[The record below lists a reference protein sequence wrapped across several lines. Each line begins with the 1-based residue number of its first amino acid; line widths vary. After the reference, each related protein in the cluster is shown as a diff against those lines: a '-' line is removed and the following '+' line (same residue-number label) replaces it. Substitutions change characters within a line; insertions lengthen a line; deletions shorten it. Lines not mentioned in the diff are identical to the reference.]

1 MGIIACHIKK
11 HDKHATMI
19 EDVNDDDDEI
29 DENDNDHDYCGGG
42 DGGGDHGDYDGG
54 GDHDDCGGD
63 HDDCGEEN
71 DGASGCSPLNLCRSE
86 WRTFRAEKPP

>member
-1 MGIIACHIKK
+1 MINTTH
-11 HDKHATMI
+11 MI

-42 DGGGDHGDYDGG
+42 DGS
-54 GDHDDCGGD
+54 GDHDNCGDGGD

-71 DGASGCSPLNLCRSE
+71 DGASGCSPSNLCRSE
-86 WRTFRAEKPP
+86 LKTFRAEKPP